1 MVHNLLA
8 QTKTPL
14 PSISGFDGGLFQSA
28 GSTPDTRLTQ
38 IISNIVGVLTIFG
51 GLAFLTWFVIG
62 AVQWTA
68 SGGNPEQMNKAKS
81 QMSTAIAGLFVLI
94 LSMAVVWIL
103 GKVTGLDI
111 INLEVLINKVGPN
124 ADWK

>member
-1 MVHNLLA
+1 MDHNFLA
-8 QTKTPL
+8 QSARPL
-14 PSISGFDGGLFQSA
+14 PDLSGFSGGLFRDA
-28 GSTPDTRLTQ
+28 GAPDTRLTQ
-38 IISNIVGVLTIFG
+38 VISNIVGVLTIFG

-68 SGGNPEQMNKAKS
+68 SGGNPEQLNKAKS

-94 LSMAVVWIL
+94 LATAVVWIL

-111 INLEVLINKVGPN
+111 INLDVLINKVKP
-124 ADWK
+124 